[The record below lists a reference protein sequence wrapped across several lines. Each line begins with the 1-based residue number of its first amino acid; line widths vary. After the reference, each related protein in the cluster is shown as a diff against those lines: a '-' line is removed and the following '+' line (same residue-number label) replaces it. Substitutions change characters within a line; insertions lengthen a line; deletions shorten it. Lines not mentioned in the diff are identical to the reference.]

1 MRLRLILPAIAAAAL
16 ALTACSSSEP
26 PDPADTVTVTAEPT
40 TTPDDLA
47 DHTRQTFQLTWA
59 GATETERDTYCT
71 SLALLGPEQA
81 ATEMANG
88 GGHDYSLDWP
98 LMTELMQDECATR

>member
-1 MRLRLILPAIAAAAL
+1 MRLRLILPLLATTAL
-16 ALTACSSSEP
+16 ALTACTSEQQT
-26 PDPADTVTVTAEPT
+26 PDPTDTVAIQPT

-47 DHTRQTFQLTWA
+47 DHTRQTFELTWA
-59 GATETERDTYCT
+59 GVTETERDTYCT
-71 SLALLGPEQA
+71 SLTLLGPEQA

-98 LMTELMQDECATR
+98 LMTELMQAECAKR